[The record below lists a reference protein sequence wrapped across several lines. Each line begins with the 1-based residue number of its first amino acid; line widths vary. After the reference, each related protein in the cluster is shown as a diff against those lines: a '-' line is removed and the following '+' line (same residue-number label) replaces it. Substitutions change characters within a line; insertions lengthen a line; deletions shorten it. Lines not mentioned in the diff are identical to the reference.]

1 MFRKSLL
8 AGLISVGL
16 AGTASAAPLPFLD
29 GSLAFS
35 ALETVNVVG
44 SGGTLAAGNWLIATG
59 IDFAVGDGGKNFFV
73 LNGTGMLMSLAPKM
87 TQGSQ
92 SDLTFSPLSLPIANF
107 FTVGPLSFTL
117 TSLGT
122 DVKASSIVLAGQ
134 GTLSAQGYADTIGQW
149 QFSTQ
154 GPGEMNFSWSSGVA
168 IPAPGVA
175 ALLGVGVLALGIA
188 ARRRIGA

>member
-16 AGTASAAPLPFLD
+16 AGTASAAPFLD
-29 GSLAFS
+29 GSLQFS
-35 ALETVNVVG
+35 SLGTVSVVG
-44 SGGTLAAGNWLIATG
+44 SGGTLAAGDWLSATG
-59 IDFAVGDGGKNFFV
+59 LDFASGPNFFV
-73 LNGTGMLMSLAPKM
+73 LAGTGTLVTLAPAGV
-87 TQGSQ
+87 TTTGTQ
-92 SDLTFSPLSLPIANF
+92 SDLTFVPLTLPIANF
-107 FTVGPLSFTL
+107 FTLGPLSFTL

-122 DVKASSIVLAGQ
+122 DVQASSIVLAGQ
-134 GTLSAQGYADTIGQW
+134 GTLSAPGFADTVGQW

-154 GPGEMNFSWSSGVA
+154 GPGGTTVLSWSSGVA

-188 ARRRIGA
+188 ARRRIGV